1 MQNSQEKPWCYL
13 WHFSI
18 FPQLALFLTP
28 PSIEPVLLVPL
39 MMLSGFPFFLL
50 TSLLSKE
57 LNNQMNGCM
66 SWEWPRTEGHLSIC
80 FCRWLLV
87 GFHHGGGWGLTFQLP
102 FKSPQQLSS
111 LCLNQAR
118 TCSEAQFASPGLRL
132 GSGSLDLHPPL
143 LEWICLRNDLYL
155 WLWFCLEGQSC
166 NRAPHT
172 LNTLWSWPRQSASVG
187 LSFGSGQ
194 VAQVLCPR
202 VPYHCK
208 AGMGLTCPG
217 LCLRGYSTRRM

>member
-1 MQNSQEKPWCYL
+1 
-13 WHFSI
+13 
-18 FPQLALFLTP
+18 
-28 PSIEPVLLVPL
+28 
-39 MMLSGFPFFLL
+39 MLSVALQHISSVGTISYPSFYWACSPGAPDDAVRLPFLPSNL
-50 TSLLSKE
+50 TAF
-57 LNNQMNGCM
+57 QRVDQPD
-66 SWEWPRTEGHLSIC
+66 EWMHVLGVTQNWRPPLHLC

-87 GFHHGGGWGLTFQLP
+87 GFHHGGGWGLTQLP

-111 LCLNQAR
+111 LCLYQAR

-132 GSGSLDLHPPL
+132 GSGSLDLHPPF